1 MHRTQMKKQ
10 DVKLKQSKS
19 ERQQYTLQIYL
30 VVYLL
35 KFYYSY
41 RQVRSLWDELLLIVT
56 ILDLFSQ
63 GICI

>member
-1 MHRTQMKKQ
+1 MKKQ
-10 DVKLKQSKS
+10 DVKLKQSKR
-19 ERQQYTLQIYL
+19 ERQQYTLHIYL

-35 KFYYSY
+35 KCYYSY
-41 RQVRSLWDELLLIVT
+41 RQVRSLWYELLLIVT